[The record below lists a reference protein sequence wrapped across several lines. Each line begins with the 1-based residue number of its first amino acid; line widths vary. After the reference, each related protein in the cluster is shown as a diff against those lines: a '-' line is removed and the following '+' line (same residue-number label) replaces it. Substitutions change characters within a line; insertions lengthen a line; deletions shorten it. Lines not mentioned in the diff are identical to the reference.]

1 MNLIVHLWIRW
12 PSVEL
17 SQIISWIGLTSLIN
31 WVKIPQFCQPYLLML
46 IGNRLVKLNGP
57 AASGRNHIFKIC
69 MLSFVF
75 HELPSGNQKWQ
86 WTLTSDY
93 PFALEL
99 TCFFRISGFPGHLY
113 TNSLCILFGLY
124 NDIQFYDNN
133 NTYIYIFVYIISY
146 TVLLLL
152 YIYIFVHTTL
162 HMLCTYIDIWNMVDP
177 PLFQPS
183 LRCLKAL
190 RSFRRTP
197 AAARPNMVMF

>member
-1 MNLIVHLWIRW
+1 
-12 PSVEL
+12 
-17 SQIISWIGLTSLIN
+17 
-31 WVKIPQFCQPYLLML
+31 ML

-113 TNSLCILFGLY
+113 TNNLCILFGLYCLY
-124 NDIQFYDNN
+124 NDIQFYDYNN
-133 NTYIYIFVYIISY
+133 IYKYIHTCLFYFIHYTIDGYYIIHSYTYNATYVMYIYRYME
-146 TVLLLL
+146 L
-152 YIYIFVHTTL
+152 
-162 HMLCTYIDIWNMVDP
+162 WNMVDLP
-177 PLFQPS
+177 SFQPS